1 MTTLLATLAA
11 TAIILNRA
19 EQIAHVR
26 TVQCADST
34 PAEVRAAQAALVS
47 ANVRL
52 AMKVAKKHVRN
63 GVSFDDLLAQA
74 CEGIVYAAGK
84 YEVGN
89 AASFTTYAKQWMRAR
104 CQEHV
109 QANAGLLHCGS
120 RTSKKLWSSL
130 QKAQK
135 ALGPNATPEAI
146 AAHLSLD
153 VTDVRACLASM
164 TLYSDMTK
172 EQRLARTKPLD
183 GVSAWGAIARG
194 EAAARSEFLITL
206 VQPVGGSQEQPALRM
221 GAHKLLGWPPMLFD
235 VEVDPRETHD
245 LAKERPQTVAALLA
259 LVPTTTGAPDA
270 RSRPGDTARTP
281 WFSTKRAVR
290 RKNARSR
297 LRLC

>member
-11 TAIILNRA
+11 TAIILNRV

-34 PAEVRAAQAALVS
+34 PAQVEAAQAALVS

-89 AASFTTYAKQWMRAR
+89 AASFTTYANQWMRAR

-109 QANAGLLHCGS
+109 QANAGILHCGS

-135 ALGPNATPEAI
+135 ALGPDATPEAI

-153 VTDVRACLASM
+153 VTDVNACLSTMTSRGVSINKPVGDERGATIGSIIPDGSMRQDVAMERTQNSESINDALETFASTLKPAHVEILRGRVIAGM
-164 TLYSDMTK
+164 TGDD
-172 EQRLARTKPLD
+172 QRCAKTFGVSKQRVGQIEKQLRVKLADHFTRSFGTD
-183 GVSAWGAIARG
+183 GVKAM
-194 EAAARSEFLITL
+194 
-206 VQPVGGSQEQPALRM
+206 LR
-221 GAHKLLGWPPMLFD
+221 ASF
-235 VEVDPRETHD
+235 
-245 LAKERPQTVAALLA
+245 
-259 LVPTTTGAPDA
+259 
-270 RSRPGDTARTP
+270 
-281 WFSTKRAVR
+281 
-290 RKNARSR
+290 
-297 LRLC
+297 

>member
-109 QANAGLLHCGS
+109 QGNADLLHCGS

-135 ALGPNATPEAI
+135 ALGPDATPEAI

-153 VTDVRACLASM
+153 VTDVNACLASM
-164 TLYSDMTK
+164 TSRGVSINKPVGDERGATIGSIIPSGAIRQDVAMERTQNSESIADALETFAANLKPAHAEILRGRVIAGLTGDD
-172 EQRLARTKPLD
+172 QRCAKTFGVSKQRVGQIEKQLRVKLAAHFTRSFGAD
-183 GVSAWGAIARG
+183 GVKAM
-194 EAAARSEFLITL
+194 
-206 VQPVGGSQEQPALRM
+206 LR
-221 GAHKLLGWPPMLFD
+221 ASF
-235 VEVDPRETHD
+235 
-245 LAKERPQTVAALLA
+245 
-259 LVPTTTGAPDA
+259 
-270 RSRPGDTARTP
+270 
-281 WFSTKRAVR
+281 
-290 RKNARSR
+290 
-297 LRLC
+297 

>member
-109 QANAGLLHCGS
+109 QGNAGLLHCGS

-135 ALGPNATPEAI
+135 ALGPDATPEAI

-153 VTDVRACLASM
+153 VTDVNACLASM
-164 TLYSDMTK
+164 TSRGVSINKPVGDERGATIGSIIPSGAIRQDVAMERTQNSKSIADALESFASTLKPAHAEILRGRVIAGLTGDD
-172 EQRLARTKPLD
+172 QRCAKTFGVSKQRVGQIEKQLRVKLAAHFTRSFGAD
-183 GVSAWGAIARG
+183 GVKAM
-194 EAAARSEFLITL
+194 
-206 VQPVGGSQEQPALRM
+206 LR
-221 GAHKLLGWPPMLFD
+221 ASF
-235 VEVDPRETHD
+235 
-245 LAKERPQTVAALLA
+245 
-259 LVPTTTGAPDA
+259 
-270 RSRPGDTARTP
+270 
-281 WFSTKRAVR
+281 
-290 RKNARSR
+290 
-297 LRLC
+297 

>member
-11 TAIILNRA
+11 TAIILNRT

-74 CEGIVYAAGK
+74 CEGIVYAASK

-135 ALGPNATPEAI
+135 ALGPDATPEAI

-153 VTDVRACLASM
+153 VTDVNACLSSM
-164 TLYSDMTK
+164 TSRGVSINKPVGDEKGATIGSIIPSGAMRQDVAMERTQNSESIADALETFAADLKPAHAEILRGRVIAGLTGDD
-172 EQRLARTKPLD
+172 QRCAKTFGVSKQRVGQIEKQLRVKLAAHFTRSFGTD
-183 GVSAWGAIARG
+183 GVKAM
-194 EAAARSEFLITL
+194 
-206 VQPVGGSQEQPALRM
+206 LR
-221 GAHKLLGWPPMLFD
+221 ASF
-235 VEVDPRETHD
+235 
-245 LAKERPQTVAALLA
+245 
-259 LVPTTTGAPDA
+259 
-270 RSRPGDTARTP
+270 
-281 WFSTKRAVR
+281 
-290 RKNARSR
+290 
-297 LRLC
+297 

>member
-11 TAIILNRA
+11 TAIILNRV

-74 CEGIVYAAGK
+74 CEGIVYAASK

-120 RTSKKLWSSL
+120 RTSKKRWSSL

-135 ALGPNATPEAI
+135 ALGPDATPEAI

-153 VTDVRACLASM
+153 VTDVNACLASM
-164 TLYSDMTK
+164 TSRGVSINKPVGDERGATIGSIIPSGAIRQDVAMERTQNSESIADALETFAAALKPAHAEILRGRVIAGLTGDD
-172 EQRLARTKPLD
+172 QRCAKTFGVSKQRVGQIEKQLRVKLADHFTRSFGAD
-183 GVSAWGAIARG
+183 GVKAM
-194 EAAARSEFLITL
+194 
-206 VQPVGGSQEQPALRM
+206 LR
-221 GAHKLLGWPPMLFD
+221 ASF
-235 VEVDPRETHD
+235 
-245 LAKERPQTVAALLA
+245 
-259 LVPTTTGAPDA
+259 
-270 RSRPGDTARTP
+270 
-281 WFSTKRAVR
+281 
-290 RKNARSR
+290 
-297 LRLC
+297 